1 MDCVSSSSVAAGL
14 EDWSEVGYLHQKLKY
29 DLKVTDVSSK
39 IGEETRVAKGA
50 KVNESTEVADF
61 LFLRFS
67 FNFRLSLDRPSL
79 ISGTKCTK
87 PTATILQLLGTPSTK
102 A

>member
-50 KVNESTEVADF
+50 K
-61 LFLRFS
+61 
-67 FNFRLSLDRPSL
+67 
-79 ISGTKCTK
+79 G
-87 PTATILQLLGTPSTK
+87 
-102 A
+102 